1 MKTHLMK
8 LALILTIAVMFL
20 TVPSAWCG
28 ELQPNRMGG
37 GGMGGGWNN
46 MRNRWDDG
54 WNNMQNRWD
63 DRMDNMRN
71 RQQDRRDRWHDGWNN
86 MMNGGGQ
93 HRGRRR

>member
-1 MKTHLMK
+1 MKINLIK
-8 LALILTIAVMFL
+8 LTAVVAML
-20 TVPSAWCG
+20 LSIGLSPAWSVAM
-28 ELQPNRMGG
+28 MGG

-71 RQQDRRDRWHDGWNN
+71 RRQDRRERWQDGWNN